1 MEAAG
6 AEVKDADEEGA
17 GAEGVAE
24 DSAEEEDEVEECD
37 ASARSLVCVADILWL
52 VSVAAPLLEA
62 GVSYALG
69 FGIGSSGW
77 RCINLRSAASA
88 AASRG
93 VDGRSSLF
101 EVDAL
106 FDAFGSDEVEGA
118 LCCVGSTVDVGVGR
132 FAGAVGGVVD
142 AGIV

>member
-37 ASARSLVCVADILWL
+37 ASARSLVCVADVLL
-52 VSVAAPLLEA
+52 LSVAAPA
-62 GVSYALG
+62 CVSYALG

-101 EVDAL
+101 EVGAP

-118 LCCVGSTVDVGVGR
+118 LCCVGSTVDIVGVGVER